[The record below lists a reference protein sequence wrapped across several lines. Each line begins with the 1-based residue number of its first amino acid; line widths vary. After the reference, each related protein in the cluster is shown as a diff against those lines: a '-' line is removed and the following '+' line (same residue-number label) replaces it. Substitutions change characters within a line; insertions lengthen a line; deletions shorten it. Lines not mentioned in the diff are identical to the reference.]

1 MARAQWSVA
10 SGGHTQ
16 RHTEQHCSGSTVLCT
31 TARGSAK
38 PLVRVPKQA
47 AQARAASGSRA
58 RPKPADAWPVGWPVL
73 GRERRRRGARRETCT
88 AHASSG
94 QTAAG
99 LPLKGAEAKA
109 SSW

>member
-1 MARAQWSVA
+1 MLR
-10 SGGHTQ
+10 
-16 RHTEQHCSGSTVLCT
+16 T

-73 GRERRRRGARRETCT
+73 GRESRRGALRETRA